1 MEKLKVALLGY
12 GGMGHFHATHYQT
25 QPRCELMAICD
36 SAPEAFANDSS
47 EINLGNSGKADLSAL
62 PHYLSYED
70 LVRNEKPDIVDI
82 CLPGHLHA
90 EYAIRAMN
98 DGFHVLCEKPMAR
111 TVALA
116 DEMIATAKRTGRK
129 LMIAQCLRF
138 EPSYRMLREAVL
150 SGKYGKL
157 LSLSLCRNSAAPIG
171 RNGWYRDAKCS
182 GGALLDLHLH
192 DTDTVHYILGVPV
205 AVTTRGITRP
215 SGGIDE
221 MVSFYE
227 YADGALVAGEAS
239 WCRPGWSFS
248 TTAVFEKAT
257 VEVDGSGVKIAYPES
272 PFELVK
278 PEGENGYWTEIDY
291 FARCVQENLEPE
303 ICSPEST
310 RDSIR
315 IALAEEQSALSGGR
329 RIEL

>member
-1 MEKLKVALLGY
+1 
-12 GGMGHFHATHYQT
+12 MGHFHATHYQT

-157 LSLSLCRNSAAPIG
+157 VLSWICICMILTRCITSSACRS
-171 RNGWYRDAKCS
+171 R
-182 GGALLDLHLH
+182 
-192 DTDTVHYILGVPV
+192 
-205 AVTTRGITRP
+205 
-215 SGGIDE
+215 
-221 MVSFYE
+221 
-227 YADGALVAGEAS
+227 
-239 WCRPGWSFS
+239 
-248 TTAVFEKAT
+248 
-257 VEVDGSGVKIAYPES
+257 
-272 PFELVK
+272 
-278 PEGENGYWTEIDY
+278 
-291 FARCVQENLEPE
+291 
-303 ICSPEST
+303 
-310 RDSIR
+310 
-315 IALAEEQSALSGGR
+315 
-329 RIEL
+329 